1 MTRDTTKEA
10 VMTPTGDQRGRS
22 VVTPLRRPPVR
33 QSVGGYSSGGYAIG
47 WARILGCF
55 AATLGTGAADEE
67 GIRDE
72 R

>member
-1 MTRDTTKEA
+1 
-10 VMTPTGDQRGRS
+10 MTPAGDLGSRA

-33 QSVGGYSSGGYAIG
+33 QSVL
-47 WARILGCF
+47 ILGCF
-55 AATLGTGAADEE
+55 AATLGTGAAGEE

>member
-1 MTRDTTKEA
+1 
-10 VMTPTGDQRGRS
+10 MTPSGDLGNRA